1 VLQIVLSNLHY
12 VLAVN
17 VTATYFLK
25 VFSDEQISNT
35 FHFTFTVSSDSLKNG
50 LKIRN
55 VVPSP
60 EEEARR
66 ILERMDAE
74 GLFN

>member
-1 VLQIVLSNLHY
+1 MD
-12 VLAVN
+12 
-17 VTATYFLK
+17 VTTAYLLIAFWN
-25 VFSDEQISNT
+25 EQVSNT
-35 FHFTFTVSSDSLKNG
+35 FHFTFTVGSEALKNG

-55 VVPSP
+55 VVPST

-74 GLFN
+74 GLFD

>member
-1 VLQIVLSNLHY
+1 
-12 VLAVN
+12 VN
-17 VTATYFLK
+17 VTATCLLK
-25 VFSDEQISNT
+25 VLWDVQVSNT

-50 LKIRN
+50 LKICN
-55 VVPSP
+55 VVPST
-60 EEEARR
+60 EDEARR